1 MASYI
6 QPPRGRSR
14 RAQRSAIPL
23 VHQSRDIQPYSL
35 GRAPDHPVKPLRNE
49 GQCSLSARL
58 RMTSAARIASL
69 RRKHHE
75 QRKAAHHGEHGTV
88 EKDGS
93 MGDMIP

>member
-1 MASYI
+1 MAA
-6 QPPRGRSR
+6 RGARS
-14 RAQRSAIPL
+14 
-23 VHQSRDIQPYSL
+23 
-35 GRAPDHPVKPLRNE
+35 GRQFRWCTRVEISNHTALDGLPVTSSNRFVNE

-93 MGDMIP
+93 MADMIP

>member
-14 RAQRSAIPL
+14 RAQQSAIP
-23 VHQSRDIQPYSL
+23 VVRRDIQPYSL
-35 GRAPDHPVKPLRNE
+35 GRAAGHLVKPLRNE

-93 MGDMIP
+93 MADMIP